1 MLQGGRYTNTFAVE
15 RERMAEYPKEY
26 LEREIEHRKCQA
38 CRTLGD
44 MIGRKADFVER
55 DDYNTWARVYA
66 TSIYAFNL
74 EEVRNIFSL
83 VRQLKTDD
91 EMFELMVAME
101 EVRNK

>member
-1 MLQGGRYTNTFAVE
+1 MLQGGRYSITFAVE
-15 RERMAEYPKEY
+15 RERLAESPEDYIKGYIEY
-26 LEREIEHRKCQA
+26 KKRDA
-38 CRTLGD
+38 CLALGE
-44 MIGRKADFVER
+44 MIGKKADYIER
-55 DDYNTWARVYA
+55 DDFNRWAREFS

-74 EEVRNIFSL
+74 QEVRDIFSL